1 MAVLKPGLVLK
12 SAVCSAEIMVIRTPA
27 GADVDIRCGGA
38 PMAPNRDTPAE
49 LDPGWAEGALV
60 GKRYVDAQEQFEF
73 LCTKGGQG
81 GLSLNDEALNIKV
94 AKALP
99 SSD

>member
-1 MAVLKPGLVLK
+1 
-12 SAVCSAEIMVIRTPA
+12 MVIRAPA
-27 GADVDIRCGGA
+27 GAAVDIRCGGA
-38 PMAPNRDTPAE
+38 PMALSRDAPAAAT
-49 LDPGWAEGALV
+49 LDPDYAQGILV
-60 GKRYVDAQEQFEF
+60 GKRYVDAREQFEF

-81 GLSLNDEALNIKV
+81 GLSLNGELLAIKV